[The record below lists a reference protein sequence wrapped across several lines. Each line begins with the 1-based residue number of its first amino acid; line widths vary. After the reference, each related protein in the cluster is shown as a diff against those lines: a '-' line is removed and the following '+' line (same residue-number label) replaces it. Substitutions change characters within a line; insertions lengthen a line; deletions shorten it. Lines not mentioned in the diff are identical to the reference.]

1 MTGPRIVVAADAP
14 DLDVPSDVLTRTVK
28 EVAKALSAGF
38 DVQAAINHDVPPPIS
53 DSSYPGLGLS
63 HLAQARLMRAASSG
77 YQSALASMVPW
88 RPITSTLLAVAS
100 GLVFFMAMRLRLSPE
115 GRAEA
120 ALLLG
125 RASLAAAVLRSIDG
139 AENLVIVRT
148 MMDLVGKAVV
158 LEGVPEAQAA
168 SEVGSVLGS
177 LMSGGWTLVM
187 VAAFVTLGNYFRS
200 ETLRS
205 ALERSA

>member
-1 MTGPRIVVAADAP
+1 VSAPLPGSYRWALVAA
-14 DLDVPSDVLTRTVK
+14 VVLGFQV
-28 EVAKALSAGF
+28 ALSAGF

-53 DSSYPGLGLS
+53 DSAYPGLGLS
-63 HLAQARLMRAASSG
+63 PLAQSRLMRAASSG
-77 YQSALASMVPW
+77 YQSALAAMVPW

-100 GLVFFMAMRLRLSPE
+100 GLVFIMAMRLRLSPE
-115 GRAEA
+115 GRGEA

-148 MMDLVGKAVV
+148 MMDMVGKAVV

-177 LMSGGWTLVM
+177 LMTGGWTLLM

-205 ALERSA
+205 ALERTEPS